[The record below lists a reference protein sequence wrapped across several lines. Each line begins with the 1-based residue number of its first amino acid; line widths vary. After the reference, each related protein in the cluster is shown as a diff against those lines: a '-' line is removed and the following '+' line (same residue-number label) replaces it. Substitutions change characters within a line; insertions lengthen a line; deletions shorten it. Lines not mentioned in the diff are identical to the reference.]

1 MLMEQKQSL
10 SLPEVWG
17 GIECTINRVGE
28 KYRDQLVSSGH
39 YTRDDDIGAFAELG
53 IRALRYP
60 VLWEKHQPD
69 PDSDPD
75 FSWVE
80 TRLNEIRSYNI
91 EPIAGLLHHGSGP
104 AFTSLDDPMF
114 PEKLARYSGEV
125 AAKFPWIKYYTPVN
139 EPLTTARF
147 SGLYGFWYPHHA
159 SEKTFFR
166 MLLNELKGTVLA
178 MQAIRAVNPEAQ
190 LVQTED
196 LSYVHS
202 TPKLAYQ
209 ASFENKRRWLTMD
222 LLCGLVDRQHYFWN
236 YIVNVGIEEAEL
248 EFFLENKC
256 PPSIIG
262 YNYYVTSERYL
273 DEHLD
278 EYPVAAHGG
287 NGRHRYADF
296 EAVRKG
302 KSFGLKTLL
311 QQAWDR
317 YSLPLAVTECHL
329 SCTREEQL
337 RWFNENWKAC
347 CDLRQ
352 EGVDVRAITA
362 WSLLGAYDWNS
373 LLTQEN
379 RYYEPGV
386 FDVSNNHRRPTA
398 LVKMVQSLAN
408 TGSYNSQLLGA
419 KGWWHNQSKQD
430 VIQLPASMTP
440 VMIIGKT
447 GTLGTAFQR
456 ICELRSL
463 RYVSLTRQDVNILDE
478 ESIRQAV
485 ERYKPWAIVNAT
497 GFVRVDEA
505 EQNQDECFNV
515 NAVAPSIMAKVARD
529 YALSFVS
536 FSSDLVF
543 NGDKNSPYTE
553 EDRTLPLNIYG
564 ESKARGESMILEAN
578 DSSLVVRTSA
588 FFGPWDKYNFVYAV
602 LNAVKTGQTMEIP
615 DDVLIS
621 PTYVPDLCHAAM
633 DLLIDQEKGIWHI
646 SNSGTTSW
654 AEFGGIIAAKAGYS
668 TDPLIAKPSTE
679 MCWKARR
686 PLYSVLE
693 SGKGIKLP
701 GLEDALHR
709 YFENRIV

>member
-1 MLMEQKQSL
+1 MLMEQKQSS

-17 GIECTINRVGE
+17 GIECTINRVGDR
-28 KYRDQLVSSGH
+28 YRDQLVSSGH
-39 YTRDDDIGAFAELG
+39 YTRGDDIKAFAELG

-60 VLWEKHQPD
+60 VLWEKHQPERD
-69 PDSDPD
+69 GFAD
-75 FSWVE
+75 FSWIE
-80 TRLNEIRSYNI
+80 TQLNEIRLHNI

-104 AFTSLDDPMF
+104 AFTNLADPGF
-114 PEKLARYSGEV
+114 PGKFAAYAAEV
-125 AAKFPWIKYYTPVN
+125 ARKFPWIKYYTPVN

-147 SGLYGFWYPHHA
+147 SGLYGFWYPHA
-159 SEKTFFR
+159 SSEKAFFT
-166 MLLNELKGTVLA
+166 MLINQLKGTVLA
-178 MQAIRAVNPEAQ
+178 MKAIRLVNPQAQ

-209 ASFENKRRWLTMD
+209 ASFENKRRWLTTD
-222 LLCGLVDRQHYFWN
+222 LLCGLIDHKHFFWQ
-236 YIVNVGIEEAEL
+236 YMVNAGIPASEL

-256 PPSIIG
+256 PPSVIG

-273 DEHLD
+273 DENLGD
-278 EYPVAAHGG
+278 YPTGAHGG
-287 NGRHRYADF
+287 NGRDRYADF

-302 KSFGLKTLL
+302 KSFGLKVLL
-311 QQAWDR
+311 KQAWQR
-317 YSLPLAVTECHL
+317 YKIPLAVTECHI

-337 RWFNENWKAC
+337 RWFTENWEVC
-347 CDLRQ
+347 CGLKR
-352 EGVDVRAITA
+352 EGLDIRAITA

-379 RYYEPGV
+379 QYYEPGV
-386 FDVSNNHRRPTA
+386 FDISNNHRRPTA
-398 LVKMVQSLAN
+398 LVNMLQSITN
-408 TGSYNSQLLGA
+408 TGSYQSHLLQA
-419 KGWWHNQSKQD
+419 TGWWHNQLKPAG
-430 VIQLPASMTP
+430 IQSPETMSP

-447 GTLGTAFQR
+447 GTLGAAFQR
-456 ICELRSL
+456 ICEIRSL
-463 RYVSLTRQDVNILDE
+463 SYVSLTRQDVNILDE
-478 ESIRQAV
+478 ASIRQAV
-485 ERYKPWAIVNAT
+485 EQYKPWAIVNAT

-505 EQNQDECFNV
+505 EQNQHECFSV
-515 NAVAPSIMAKVARD
+515 NAVAPALMAKVASE
-529 YALSFVS
+529 YGIGFVS

-543 NGDKNSPYTE
+543 NGNKNSPYTE
-553 EDRTLPLNIYG
+553 EDLALPLNIYG
-564 ESKARGESMILEAN
+564 ESKAKGEIMILEAN
-578 DSSLVVRTSA
+578 AASLVVRTSA

-602 LNAVKTGQTMEIP
+602 LNAVKTGQPMEIP

-654 AEFGGIIAAKAGYS
+654 ADFGGIIAAKAGYS
-668 TDPLIAKPSTE
+668 ASPLIAKPSFE

-701 GLEDALHR
+701 AFHDALDR
-709 YFENRIV
+709 YFEHRIV

>member
-1 MLMEQKQSL
+1 MEQKQSS

-17 GIECTINRVGE
+17 GIECTINRVGDR
-28 KYRDQLVSSGH
+28 YRDQLISSGH
-39 YTRDDDIGAFAELG
+39 YRRGDDIAAFAELG

-60 VLWEKHQPD
+60 ILWEKHQSQQD
-69 PDSDPD
+69 AVID
-75 FSWVE
+75 FSWSQN
-80 TRLNEIRSYNI
+80 RLNEIRSNNI

-104 AFTSLDDPMF
+104 AFTSLEDPGF
-114 PEKLARYSGEV
+114 PEKLAEYAGKV
-125 AAKFPWIKYYTPVN
+125 AEQFPWIRYYTPVN

-147 SGLYGFWYPHHA
+147 SGLYGFWYPHRA
-159 SEKTFFR
+159 TERSFFL
-166 MLLNELKGTVLA
+166 MLLNQLKGTVLA

-202 TPKLAYQ
+202 TQKLAYQ

-222 LLCGLVDRQHYFWN
+222 LLCGLVDRKHYFWK
-236 YIVNVGIEEAEL
+236 YIVNTGIDESEL
-248 EFFLENKC
+248 DFFLENKF

-273 DEHLD
+273 DENLD
-278 EYPVAAHGG
+278 AYPVSTHGG
-287 NGRHRYADF
+287 NGKHFYADF

-302 KSFGLKTLL
+302 KSAGLKSLL

-317 YSLPLAVTECHL
+317 YGLPLAVTECHL

-337 RWFNENWKAC
+337 RWFTENWKIC
-347 CDLRQ
+347 CELRN
-352 EGVDVRAITA
+352 EGVDLRAITA

-373 LLTQEN
+373 LLTREN
-379 RYYEPGV
+379 QFYEPGV

-398 LVKMVQSLAN
+398 LVQMIQQLA
-408 TGSYNSQLLGA
+408 TRGAYDSHLLNA
-419 KGWWHNQSKQD
+419 KGWWHNQVKQD
-430 VIQLPASMTP
+430 INQLPFSMSP

-447 GTLGTAFQR
+447 GTLGSAFQR
-456 ICELRSL
+456 ICEVRSL
-463 RYVSLTRQDVNILDE
+463 SYVSLTRQDIDILDE
-478 ESIRQAV
+478 QSIRQAV

-505 EQNQDECFNV
+505 EQKQDECFNV
-515 NAVAPSIMAKVARD
+515 NAVAPSIMAKVAND
-529 YALSFVS
+529 YGISFVS

-543 NGDKNSPYTE
+543 DGDKNAPYTE
-553 EDRTLPLNIYG
+553 DDLALPLNIYG

-578 DSSLVVRTSA
+578 DAALVVRTSA

-602 LNAVKTGQTMEIP
+602 LNAVKNGQSMEIP
-615 DDVLIS
+615 DDVLVS

-646 SNSGTTSW
+646 SNSGITSW

-668 TDPLIAKPSTE
+668 TSTLIAKPSAE

-701 GLEDALHR
+701 LLEDALHR